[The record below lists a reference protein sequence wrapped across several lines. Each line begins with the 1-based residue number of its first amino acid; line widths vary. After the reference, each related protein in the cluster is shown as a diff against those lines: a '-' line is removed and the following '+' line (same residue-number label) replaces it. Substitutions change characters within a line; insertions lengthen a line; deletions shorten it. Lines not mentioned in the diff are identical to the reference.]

1 MPQITYTSGNQR
13 QIDKIKPLWNELNKH
28 HYCVSPYFKDYYQK
42 LTFED
47 RKRVIL
53 QRALGGAV
61 RVDFALDDSGAL
73 VGYCVSSIDKL
84 QMGEV
89 DTIYVCPKLRG
100 QGIGKA
106 LMEKAVA
113 WLDEVGA
120 KKKIVSVAVGNE
132 QAYGFYE
139 KFGFLPRRSMLE
151 QKKH

>member
-1 MPQITYTSGNQR
+1 MAKITYTSGNQR

-28 HYCVSPYFKDYYQK
+28 HLSVSPYFKEYYQN

-61 RVDFALDDSGAL
+61 RVDFALDESGAL

-89 DTIYVCPKLRG
+89 DSIYVSPKFRG
-100 QGIGKA
+100 QGIGKELMTKA
-106 LMEKAVA
+106 LI
-113 WLDEVGA
+113 WLDELGA

-132 QAYGFYE
+132 QSYGFYA

-151 QKKH
+151 QKKQ